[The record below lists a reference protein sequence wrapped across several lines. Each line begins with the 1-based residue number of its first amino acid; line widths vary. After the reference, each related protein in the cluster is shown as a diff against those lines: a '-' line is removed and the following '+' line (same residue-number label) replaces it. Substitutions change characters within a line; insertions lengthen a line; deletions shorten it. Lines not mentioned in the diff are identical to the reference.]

1 MFSRREFGLLSLGAM
16 TPLRVIAEGSQP
28 ERKFL
33 FIFNDGGWDTSH
45 VFTPL
50 WDVPG
55 AHMEADAAVRSANG
69 IDYVDHPAR
78 PAVREFFERFGHT
91 AAVINGIEVPSI
103 THERCRELILTGSGA
118 LADDWAAVLA
128 GESERNLL
136 LPHVVLDGPA
146 YTNAYTD
153 AVVRIGDSGQLP
165 KLLNQQA
172 FSESTLPISG
182 LNPAAEISV
191 DAFVAQRAQA
201 FGGRFGQ
208 DYGNA
213 LNRIGD
219 LMAWEGLNLEN
230 TVYGCERDIAADCS
244 LAFDLFELGLS
255 RCAMLRYKGWCS
267 EGWDTHQGLD
277 LQSRNFGDLFAYIN
291 QAMDDLESR
300 TGTSGSPL
308 SEEVTVVVFSEMG
321 REPALNS
328 WGGRDHWTFTSAL
341 MMGSG
346 IQGGQVVG
354 GLDETGRGRR
364 INFDTGVA
372 SSDGRLMGPN
382 EFGATLLALGGI
394 DSTEAL
400 GDTQAIRAVMK

>member
-50 WDVPG
+50 WDVAG
-55 AHMEADAAVRSANG
+55 AYMEAEATVRSANG
-69 IDYVDHPAR
+69 IDFVDHPAR
-78 PAVREFFERFGHT
+78 PSVREFFERFGDT

-103 THERCRELILTGSGA
+103 THERCRELILTGPGA
-118 LADDWAAVLA
+118 LSDDWAAVLA
-128 GESERNLL
+128 GQSERNLL

-172 FSESTLPISG
+172 FSESTLPIAG
-182 LNPAAEISV
+182 LNPAAEV
-191 DAFVAQRAQA
+191 NADAFVAQRTQA

-219 LMAWEGLNLEN
+219 LMAWDGLNLES

-277 LQSRNFGDLFAYIN
+277 LQGRNFGDLFAYIN
-291 QAMDDLESR
+291 QAMDDLAGR
-300 TGTSGSPL
+300 TGESGSPL
-308 SEEVTVVVFSEMG
+308 SEEVTIVVFSEMG

-328 WGGRDHWTFTSAL
+328 WGGRDHWTFTSA
-341 MMGSG
+341 MVMGAG

-354 GLDETGRGRR
+354 GLDETGRGQR
-364 INFDTGVA
+364 IDFDTGAA
-372 SSDGRLMGPN
+372 SSGGRLMGPN

-394 DSTEAL
+394 DWTDAL
-400 GDTQAIRAVMK
+400 GDAQAIRAVLK